1 MLEMNDLSHWDLVDE
16 FTAREAACLIF
27 GFDPNDPSA
36 PTWKVEPLL
45 KRMRESYSRSAI
57 GVVLY
62 LQSEGEWNPEWEKDF
77 EQGFTEEEFTEKWGQ
92 DFGGA
97 VNISAFMELMG
108 RRLTFFYLST
118 ERQSSDLRPSE
129 EVMTRLSAEF
139 DQDTFRRPEIS
150 QWLSIFKIESK
161 YRFDRSCALEPS
173 GSPKTHAANTPK
185 MRLQEDWII
194 EKIRELD
201 HNPEQLPPPSHRGGV
216 KATVKKY
223 ALEYR
228 DTNGRSLFP
237 SAETYDNVW
246 ERLRKEGRIA
256 GGHLKSS

>member
-1 MLEMNDLSHWDLVDE
+1 MLEMTDLSHWDLVDE

-62 LQSEGEWNPEWEKDF
+62 LQSEGEWNPEWEKEF

-92 DFGGA
+92 DFRGG

-129 EVMTRLSAEF
+129 DVMTRLSAEF
-139 DQDTFRRPEIS
+139 DQDTFGRPEIS
-150 QWLSIFKIESK
+150 RWLALFKIESQ
-161 YRFDRSCALEPS
+161 YQFDRSGAPETSRSAETP
-173 GSPKTHAANTPK
+173 AANIPK
-185 MRLQEDWII
+185 MRLQEDWIVA
-194 EKIRELD
+194 KIRELG
-201 HNPEQLPPPSHRGGV
+201 HNPEQLPPTSHLGGV
-216 KATVKKY
+216 KATVKKH

-228 DTNGRSLFP
+228 DSNGRSLFP
-237 SAETYDNVW
+237 SARTYGNVW
-246 ERLRKEGRIA
+246 ERLRKEGRIG
-256 GGHLKSS
+256 GGHLKS